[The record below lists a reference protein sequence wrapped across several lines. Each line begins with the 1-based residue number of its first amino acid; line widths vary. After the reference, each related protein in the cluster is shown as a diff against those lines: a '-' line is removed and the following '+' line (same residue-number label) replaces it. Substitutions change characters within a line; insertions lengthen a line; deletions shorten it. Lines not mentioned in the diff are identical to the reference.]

1 MLDCDVES
9 LGLDCDKGGG
19 INPPNP
25 EDDFGGGIKL
35 SVGNVFSGLL
45 ISEGADEV
53 GGADVFSVL
62 KSENGGGGI

>member
-1 MLDCDVES
+1 M
-9 LGLDCDKGGG
+9 
-19 INPPNP
+19 NPPNP

-35 SVGNVFSGLL
+35 SSGIVFSSLP

-62 KSENGGGGI
+62 NSENGGGGI